1 MEAIAEK
8 CRNTWDDGRIL
19 KNCSNAPDITHL
31 TTYKK
36 FRGESFKKKYYIQN
50 HIYLHVEINGNS
62 LQYFCLENPMDGGTW

>member
-62 LQYFCLENPMDGGTW
+62 LQYFCLENPMDGGN